1 MKRSLVRGQTM
12 VLFVLG
18 TLLMVLMATLT
29 VSFAMKVRERI
40 ELQTV
45 TDAAA
50 YSNAVATARTFNN
63 IAVMNRAQIGHA
75 VAQAGATS
83 LVSWATLYRAEL
95 NAANTGFGIGKTPYQ
110 IAKNTGCPCAWK
122 NAWCK
127 ARCKCGIKGLAD
139 LSMLQAKLRAEK
151 LRVDAVFQS
160 MEFMVRMQMLGHQI
174 AQGALYAAQQ
184 DVYRDLRDRLDNQTF
199 ANRIVGNAMGAGK
212 HVNDASWTVPAI
224 GSVNKKELS
233 GGTLCSGDGA
243 VCDLPLTVAHAVN
256 AAMGSRGFTFVTHRQ
271 VASKERHY
279 AIHQANLDFVIWFPD
294 DVVVLPNTNGTTY
307 FGKKGRQMPWL
318 PPYAPAIVA
327 DDRGSIGWRYDHLLH
342 GGNPVACPASV
353 AGVQS
358 IYSSLVNSGGFPM
371 PEHKWTGGPPGGDPF
386 NHFLVPCLGG
396 VSSCPGIWPPFLDY
410 NPFRLL
416 NGEGNVYGQ
425 PKNFAVVQR
434 DLQARA
440 LDPWDLSFRY
450 RFEKGGAG
458 NVYDSRSFTL
468 EDGTPNGTQTALST
482 GIAYY
487 HRGESAGINH
497 WSEPP
502 NLLNPYWRATL
513 VGATIDNTGVDDA
526 VNTLR
531 LSSPV
536 AADTFEE
543 LRNAGFKG
551 LQR

>member
-1 MKRSLVRGQTM
+1 M

-18 TLLMVLMATLT
+18 TLLIVLMASLT
-29 VSFAMKVRERI
+29 ISFAMKVRERI

-95 NAANTGFGIGKTPYQ
+95 NAANSGFGIGKAPYQ
-110 IAKNTGCPCAWK
+110 LAIATGCPCAWK
-122 NAWCK
+122 NSWCRQ
-127 ARCKCGIKGLAD
+127 RCRCGTKGVAD
-139 LSMLQAKLRAEK
+139 LNMLQTKLRIEK
-151 LRVDAVFQS
+151 LRVDAVFQA
-160 MEFMVRMQMLGHQI
+160 MEFMVRVQMLGHQA
-174 AQGALYAAQQ
+174 AQLAFYAAQQ
-184 DVYRDLRDRLDNQTF
+184 DVYRDLRSSVDNQAF
-199 ANRIVGNAMGAGK
+199 ANRIVRNAMGAGK
-212 HVNDASWTVPAI
+212 YAADASWVVPAV
-224 GSVNKKELS
+224 GNVNTRELR
-233 GGTLCSGDGA
+233 GGVACTDDGA

-256 AAMGSRGFTFVTHRQ
+256 AAMGSRGFSFVSHRQ
-271 VASKERHY
+271 MPLGHY

-294 DVVVLPNTNGTTY
+294 DVVVMPNTNGTTY
-307 FGKKGRQMPWL
+307 FGKKGRQVPL
-318 PPYAPAIVA
+318 IPPYAPALIG
-327 DDRGSIGWRYDHLLH
+327 DDRGSIFWRYDHLLH

-353 AGVQS
+353 AGVMP
-358 IYSSLVNSGGFPM
+358 ITSSLVSSGGIMPM
-371 PEHKWTGGPPGGDPF
+371 PEHRWTGGSEPGPF
-386 NHFLVPCLGG
+386 NHMLIPCLGG
-396 VSSCPGIWPPFLDY
+396 PSSCPGIWPPFLDY
-410 NPFRLL
+410 NLTRLL

-434 DLQARA
+434 DLTARA

-450 RFEKGGAG
+450 RFEQGGAG
-458 NVYDSRSFTL
+458 NVYDARSFTM

-487 HRGESAGINH
+487 HRGRSGGLNH
-497 WSEPP
+497 WAEPP

-513 VGATIDNTGVDDA
+513 VGADIDNTGVDDA
-526 VNTLR
+526 VRTLGI
-531 LSSPV
+531 SSPV
-536 AADTFEE
+536 AAQTFTE